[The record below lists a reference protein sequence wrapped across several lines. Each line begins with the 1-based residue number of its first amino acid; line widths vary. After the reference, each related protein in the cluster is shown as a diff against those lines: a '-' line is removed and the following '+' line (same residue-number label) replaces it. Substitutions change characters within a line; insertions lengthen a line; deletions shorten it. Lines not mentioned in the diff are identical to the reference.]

1 MDFLTQIEIYI
12 TDLLILGKFFGPFIL
27 MGLFIVFTWVYMRNS
42 IIKSAKKFTE
52 AINNDDI
59 RIISMVEYE
68 FTVTSRCYVYRGA
81 DGCSSKEVCVT
92 YKNKTINK
100 KIQRIVSVEV
110 GKSIKKGEVY
120 PFFEIKYLNPDGS
133 ITTKFKYPSLSEQ
146 ENYQRYLESISNKCL
161 HDY

>member
-1 MDFLTQIEIYI
+1 MRKSEFQSRRAEYK
-12 TDLLILGKFFGPFIL
+12 GKANSEEPLFFKGVSF
-27 MGLFIVFTWVYMRNS
+27 S
-42 IIKSAKKFTE
+42 
-52 AINNDDI
+52 
-59 RIISMVEYE
+59 
-68 FTVTSRCYVYRGA
+68 VTSRCYVYRGA

-120 PFFEIKYLNPDGS
+120 PFFEIKYQNPDGS